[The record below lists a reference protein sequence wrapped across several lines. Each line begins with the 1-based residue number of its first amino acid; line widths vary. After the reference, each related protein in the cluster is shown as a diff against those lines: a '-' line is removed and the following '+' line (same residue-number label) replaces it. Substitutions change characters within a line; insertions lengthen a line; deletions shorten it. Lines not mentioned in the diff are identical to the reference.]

1 MTMFTDASDI
11 AVGCYFR
18 GQWFVVEFVG
28 KLQYLS
34 CTDINFRE
42 LLAITI
48 ALSTWAQHLPR
59 CKILFR
65 CDNEAVVQILNT
77 GVSRNPQM
85 MHLIRTIFY
94 IGACHDF
101 ECKAVHIPSEHNSIH
116 VADSLSRLQW
126 QRFRL
131 LAPHADV
138 HPVLPILMDW
148 RLY

>member
-1 MTMFTDASDI
+1 MTLLL
-11 AVGCYFR
+11 
-18 GQWFVVEFVG
+18 VVTFVG
-28 KLQYLS
+28 SGLS
-34 CTDINFRE
+34 SSSLENFSIFRVESTDINFRE

-101 ECKAVHIPSEHNSIH
+101 ECKAVHIPSEHNSI
-116 VADSLSRLQW
+116 ADSLSRLQW
-126 QRFRL
+126 QRFRR